1 MSQEQRE
8 DPRKVEA
15 STDLGVPYFEV
26 ARTLMNR
33 VTRFVTADELPRYT
47 GFRSYFGF
55 SEAVKEY
62 CQDVGTTRGMRG
74 TVVYSDTIFLDFD
87 DAPEAAESFWH
98 TLVLEGL
105 GFEVW
110 DSGGRSIH
118 FHIPTAPMWSEHLPY
133 SHSQWVKA
141 RTPGADMCLY
151 QAGRIFRLPN
161 TTHQKT
167 MKRKVLLETV
177 QGKLAEVEL
186 VKQDTSVKFGQ
197 LVADGDGIAEIISV
211 LEKLVRN
218 PPQCGERNHR
228 FYSVA
233 CSCFSCG
240 FSGDFALELM
250 SKVNEDLMED
260 PIEDSEL
267 EMVLSSAAA
276 GFGA

>member
-1 MSQEQRE
+1 
-8 DPRKVEA
+8 
-15 STDLGVPYFEV
+15 
-26 ARTLMNR
+26 
-33 VTRFVTADELPRYT
+33 
-47 GFRSYFGF
+47 
-55 SEAVKEY
+55 
-62 CQDVGTTRGMRG
+62 
-74 TVVYSDTIFLDFD
+74 
-87 DAPEAAESFWH
+87 
-98 TLVLEGL
+98 
-105 GFEVW
+105 
-110 DSGGRSIH
+110 
-118 FHIPTAPMWSEHLPY
+118 
-133 SHSQWVKA
+133 
-141 RTPGADMCLY
+141 
-151 QAGRIFRLPN
+151 
-161 TTHQKT
+161 

-218 PPQCGERNHR
+218 PPQTGERNHR

-260 PIEDSEL
+260 PVEDEEL
-267 EMVLSSAAA
+267 EMILSSAAA